1 MNCVDAKGGKD
12 VGDAFRISS
21 AKALFL
27 FSLQK
32 SELTDGPCRARS
44 NSEITCPPGFV
55 CSDTQ
60 HLKQACLLASSARL
74 TDRGTMGGIEGYE
87 GILNRSDRWFVNR

>member
-1 MNCVDAKGGKD
+1 
-12 VGDAFRISS
+12 
-21 AKALFL
+21 
-27 FSLQK
+27 
-32 SELTDGPCRARS
+32 
-44 NSEITCPPGFV
+44 V

-87 GILNRSDRWFVNR
+87 GILNRSDRWFVHIDRRQ